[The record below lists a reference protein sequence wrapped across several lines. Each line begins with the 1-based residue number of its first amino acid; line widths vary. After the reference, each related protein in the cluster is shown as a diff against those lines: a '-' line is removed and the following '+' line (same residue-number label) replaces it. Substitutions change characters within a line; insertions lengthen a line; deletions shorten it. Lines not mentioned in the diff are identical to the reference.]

1 MAKKINN
8 KKGFHIIELTVDE
21 AINKCQF
28 GFANEIIC
36 DQCNKAIEDKD
47 EIIYF
52 IAVLNMAFCKECYED
67 FISEVEHYEEDEDFE
82 KEQYNVVAEL
92 LGLELVE

>member
-8 KKGFHIIELTVDE
+8 KKGFHIIELTIDE
-21 AINKCQF
+21 AINKAQF

>member
-1 MAKKINN
+1 MAKKIEND
-8 KKGFHIIELTVDE
+8 KEFLIIELTLDE
-21 AINKCQF
+21 AINKCMF
-28 GFANEIIC
+28 GYGNELVC
-36 DQCNKAIEDKD
+36 DQCNKLIEDKD
-47 EIIYF
+47 EVIYY

-67 FISEVEHYEEDEDFE
+67 FISEVEHYKEDEDFE

>member
-8 KKGFHIIELTVDE
+8 NKGFLIIETTLDE
-21 AINKCQF
+21 AINKCMF
-28 GFANEIIC
+28 GYQNELIC
-36 DQCNKAIEDKD
+36 DQCNKTIEDKD
-47 EIIYF
+47 EVIYF

-67 FISEVEHYEEDEDFE
+67 FIAKSKHYEEDEDFE
-82 KEQYNVVAEL
+82 KKQYNVVAEL

>member
-1 MAKKINN
+1 MAKKVEN
-8 KKGFHIIELTVDE
+8 KDGFHIIELTLDE
-21 AINKCQF
+21 ARNKCKF
-28 GFANEIIC
+28 GYGNELVC

-47 EIIYF
+47 EVIYF
-52 IAVLNMAFCKECYED
+52 IAVLNMVFCKECYED
-67 FISEVEHYEEDEDFE
+67 FIAEFEHYEEDEDFE